1 MEAFYP
7 VIFLLAENKEFSL
20 GARQGSKPEFLVS
33 IAA

>member
-20 GARQGSKPEFLVS
+20 GRDKEASQSF
-33 IAA
+33 